1 MVLLLLL
8 QSNLNVYF
16 SMSRLYF
23 FSLLVTSFLISCKDA
38 KTTYDDTY
46 SLLKIDNARV
56 DTASDISSIVDT
68 LGILLIKEPEK
79 NYMADIFKMSV
90 SRNGNYF
97 FYDLLTNK
105 INAFDR
111 NGQFIKTL
119 SKAGEG
125 PNDPLN
131 IGDFWITDN
140 NDIQVYDYA
149 QMKIFNYDSMLNYKN
164 SIKADQFNHFSAI
177 QKIPHSKSYVGYANL
192 NMNNKPYKDHLY
204 QIALLDD
211 SLKVFHTDDHFDQQF
226 SGVSLLT
233 YALHFTRYKD
243 TLRFYKAYDNHV
255 YSVTNS
261 GISKRY
267 KILYHKQGLPDDIY
281 PIIKRHLSEF
291 KNRSKRILI
300 KLPSYFDGYTRFNGC
315 WYENDRLIHLSSFTH
330 TSESGDVFFTIL
342 DKQSNRILFNANK
355 FIENNYYKL
364 QLPPFQYL
372 DSYSNELIGIVNG
385 KDLKNM
391 LFQDSEFQSFVIN
404 DPNLIYLIKVKL
416 K

>member
-1 MVLLLLL
+1 
-8 QSNLNVYF
+8 
-16 SMSRLYF
+16 MSRRYL
-23 FSLLVTSFLISCKDA
+23 FSLLVTLFLISCKDS
-38 KTTYDDTY
+38 KTTYDDKY
-46 SLLKIDNARV
+46 SLLKIDNLYV

-68 LGILLIKEPEK
+68 LSILLIREPAK
-79 NYMADIFKMSV
+79 NYMADIFKMCV
-90 SRNGNYF
+90 SRNGNYL

-111 NGQFIKTL
+111 NGHFIKTL
-119 SKAGEG
+119 SKAGDG

-164 SIKADQFNHFSAI
+164 SIKADQFNHFSSI
-177 QKIPHSKSYVGYANL
+177 QQIPKSKSYVGYANL
-192 NMNNKPYKDHLY
+192 NMYNKPYKDHLY
-204 QIALLDD
+204 QIAFLDD
-211 SLKVFHTDDHFDQQF
+211 SLKVFHTDDHFDEQF

-233 YALHFTRYKD
+233 YARHFTRYKD

-255 YSVTNS
+255 YNVTNS

-267 KILYHKQGLPDDIY
+267 KILYHQQGLPDDVY
-281 PIIKRHLSEF
+281 PIIERHLPEF
-291 KNRSKRILI
+291 KDRSKRILK
-300 KLPSYFDGYTRFNGC
+300 KLPSYFEGYTRFNGC
-315 WYENDRLIHLSSFTH
+315 WYENDRLIHLSSFTQRN
-330 TSESGDVFFTIL
+330 EGGDVFFTIL
-342 DKQSNRILFNANK
+342 DKQLSRILFNARK
-355 FIENNYYKL
+355 FTENSYYKL
-364 QLPPFQYL
+364 RLPPFQYM
-372 DSYSNELIGIVNG
+372 DTYSNELVGIANG

>member
-1 MVLLLLL
+1 
-8 QSNLNVYF
+8 
-16 SMSRLYF
+16 MSQIYF
-23 FSLLVTSFLISCKDA
+23 FSLLVTLFLISCKDS
-38 KTTYDDTY
+38 KTTDDETCC
-46 SLLKIDNARV
+46 LVTIDNVHV

-68 LGILLIKEPEK
+68 LSILLIREPEK
-79 NYMADIFKMSV
+79 NYMADIFKMCV

-105 INAFDR
+105 INAFDG
-111 NGQFIKTL
+111 NGDFIKTL
-119 SKAGEG
+119 SKAGDG

-131 IGDFWITDN
+131 ITDFWITDN

-164 SIKADQFNHFSAI
+164 NIKADQFNHFSSI
-177 QKIPHSKSYVGYANL
+177 QRIPNSKSYVGYANL
-192 NMNNKPYKDHLY
+192 NMYNKPYKDHLY

-211 SLKVFHTDDHFDQQF
+211 SLKIFHTDDHFDKQF

-233 YALHFTRYKD
+233 YARHFTRYKD

-255 YSVTNS
+255 YNVSNS

-267 KILYHKQGLPDDIY
+267 KILYYKQGLPDDIY
-281 PIIKRHLSEF
+281 PIIERNLPEF
-291 KNRSKRILI
+291 KDRSKRILR
-300 KLPSYFDGYTRFNGC
+300 KLPSYFEGYTRFNGC
-315 WYENDRLIHLSSFTH
+315 WYENDRLIHLSSFRQKN
-330 TSESGDVFFTIL
+330 ESGDVFFTIL
-342 DKQSNRILFNANK
+342 DKQSNRILFNARK
-355 FIENNYYKL
+355 FIENNYKL
-364 QLPPFQYL
+364 QLPPFQYM
-372 DSYSNELIGIVNG
+372 DTYSNELVGIANG

-391 LFQDSEFQSFVIN
+391 LFQDSEFQSIVIN